1 MSFDCATRGWD
12 KAACVGCRAL
22 QLHCREHHQIKTE
35 GMLYYVPLELI
46 LLTARYIAERSRKVL
61 VEIPGE
67 KNQGFAAVKI
77 RSHVGR

>member
-1 MSFDCATRGWD
+1 
-12 KAACVGCRAL
+12 
-22 QLHCREHHQIKTE
+22 
-35 GMLYYVPLELI
+35 MLYYVPLELI

-77 RSHVGR
+77 WSHVRRMK